1 MTVDLR
7 DELFGGRRERDAPRT
22 TEARNA
28 REVATLAA
36 ARIGRPSGWWGMLM
50 LIASETVLMGS
61 LIATYWYLRL
71 RATHWPPPGIPEPRV
86 VVPMVL
92 AGVLLTT
99 SVPMQLASRALRAG
113 RLRAGRLLLLA
124 ALTVQTGYLVYE
136 IRDYASELGRFSIR
150 HDAYTSIYYT
160 LLGADHG
167 HVALG
172 ILFNAWLLLKLARGL
187 TMYRLNAAVAIT
199 WYWHFANILTVI
211 VIGVLTSVNVV

>member
-1 MTVDLR
+1 MLLLITS
-7 DELFGGRRERDAPRT
+7 
-22 TEARNA
+22 EA
-28 REVATLAA
+28 
-36 ARIGRPSGWWGMLM
+36 
-50 LIASETVLMGS
+50 VLMGS
-61 LIATYWYLRL
+61 LVATYWYLRL
-71 RATHWPPPGIPEPRV
+71 RATDWPPPGIPEPRV

-113 RLRAGRLLLLA
+113 RLGAGRLYLTA
-124 ALTVQTGYLVYE
+124 ALTVQVGYLVYE
-136 IRDYASELGRFSIR
+136 IHDYAGQLAQVSIR
-150 HDAYTSIYYT
+150 RDAYTSIYYT
-160 LLGADHG
+160 LLGGDHG

-199 WYWHFANILTVI
+199 WYWHFANALTVV